1 MQLILIVAILVT
13 AAVPMCAQAQPPS
26 TAKATKADA
35 QKVVKMIRG
44 DKDKTQTYCDILNL
58 GEIEHA
64 EQNKDVKKIDE
75 LNQKRDELTIKL
87 GREFIV
93 LIDELQDIDP
103 ESVDGQEI
111 GSMLEAVDQLCAG

>member
-26 TAKATKADA
+26 IAKATKADA
-35 QKVVKMIRG
+35 QKVKMIRG

-103 ESVDGQEI
+103 ESEDGQEI

>member
-75 LNQKRDELTIKL
+75 LN
-87 GREFIV
+87 
-93 LIDELQDIDP
+93 
-103 ESVDGQEI
+103 
-111 GSMLEAVDQLCAG
+111 